1 MNTDLRVRLPPSTT
15 LVGFLAPEAA
25 GTNPE
30 LQMCPVTH
38 AWRPVTRGPSHSLR
52 PKTSCSK
59 FLHVHNK
66 IQSSSMFHKAESEV
80 APVNC
85 PHYSLCSSHAG
96 LLAVPDKL
104 QMDNGVSW
112 CYTVCFGGTAKPFSK
127 AVAPF
132 NTPRAVDDGSDFS
145 LFSPA
150 CITPVVLIPAIPS

>member
-1 MNTDLRVRLPPSTT
+1 
-15 LVGFLAPEAA
+15 
-25 GTNPE
+25 
-30 LQMCPVTH
+30 
-38 AWRPVTRGPSHSLR
+38 
-52 PKTSCSK
+52 
-59 FLHVHNK
+59 
-66 IQSSSMFHKAESEV
+66 MFHKAESEV

-150 CITPVVLIPAIPS
+150 FITGRFDSSHPILEDVKWYLTGFAL